1 MRTLA
6 VAAITSLIALALA
19 TTASAAP
26 TVSMVWEGSGGSD
39 TIAANVGDT
48 ITVLINVTPDANG
61 VSAGGISIDYSVG
74 GSVSTNY
81 VAGLEAIND
90 GTGASFFPSA
100 SASYGSGSLAFLS
113 GTACPTGGDSI
124 GNLIP
129 GRCGD
134 DIQSS
139 IGSVADLGGIVST
152 FAHSG
157 VGGAISG
164 AYTIGSA
171 TFVVVPEP
179 ATGGLLALGLGAL
192 ALIGRRR

>member
-26 TVSMVWEGSGGSD
+26 TVSMVWEGTGGSD
-39 TIAANVGDT
+39 TIASSVGDT
-48 ITVLINVTPDANG
+48 ITVLINVTPDATG
-61 VSAGGISIDYSVG
+61 VSAGGISIDYSAG
-74 GSVSTNY
+74 GTVSTNY

-90 GTGASFFPSA
+90 GTGASFFPMA
-100 SASYGSGSLAFLS
+100 SATYGGGGLTFLS
-113 GTACPTGGDSI
+113 GQACTTLGEAS
-124 GNLIP
+124 GNFVE
-129 GRCGD
+129 GRCGTD
-134 DIQSS
+134 FQGTV
-139 IGSVADLGGIVST
+139 GSVVDLGGLVST
-152 FAHSG
+152 FAHTG
-157 VGGAISG
+157 VGGANT
-164 AYTIGSA
+164 APYTIARA

>member
-26 TVSMVWEGSGGSD
+26 TVSMVWEG
-39 TIAANVGDT
+39 
-48 ITVLINVTPDANG
+48 
-61 VSAGGISIDYSVG
+61 YSVG